1 MRFKLKILLQFICLK
16 LIRIFAAKHI
26 KRLQAYRWWKFQKT
40 LLKSTYY
47 NALAQ
52 GNNTLEKYPILDKQS
67 FMLNFDAINTRQI
80 KLKDAFEL
88 ALNAEKSRDFS
99 PMIGDITVGLSS
111 GTSGNRG
118 IFLVSEKERAQ
129 WVACV
134 LDRIIGLSLQ
144 KRKVAFFLRA
154 NSNLYD
160 SVKSSVLE
168 FHFFDLLEPIA
179 KHVEH
184 LNQLQPHILVGQPSL
199 LMRLSHEIQTGK
211 LRIEPQKVISV
222 AEVLYPEDKKIL
234 EKTFHQT
241 IHQVYQCTEGLLAST
256 CKNGVLHFHEDY
268 LIIEKKY
275 VDESKTKFHP
285 IITDL
290 MRSSQPVVR
299 YELNDIITEKMDC
312 DCGLRSTAIE
322 AIEGRSDDVFTFH
335 NDKGEDVHIFP
346 DYFRRAI
353 ITADAYVTDYV
364 LTKRDESSLE
374 LYVNGNTASFNLCEA
389 SIQSLLRKFEVR
401 GCSIKAAEKPTFEPG
416 QKFRRIRNE
425 TTK

>member
-1 MRFKLKILLQFICLK
+1 MPFKLKILLQYLS
-16 LIRIFAAKHI
+16 LRVMRIFGAKNI
-26 KRLQAYRWWKFQKT
+26 KRLQAYRWRKFQKT
-40 LLKSTYY
+40 LLKSTFYRV
-47 NALAQ
+47 LAQ
-52 GNNTLEKYPILDKQS
+52 GNNVLEKYPIVDKQT
-67 FMLNFDAINTRQI
+67 FMLNFDTINTKQI

-99 PMIGDITVGLSS
+99 PMIGDVTVGLSS

-118 IFLVSEKERAQ
+118 IFLASEKERAQ

-184 LNQLQPHILVGQPSL
+184 LNQLQAHILVGQPSL
-199 LMRLSHEIQTGK
+199 LMRLSHEIQSGN
-211 LRIEPQKVISV
+211 LRIAPQKIISV

-234 EKTFHQT
+234 EKTFNQT

-275 VDESKTKFHP
+275 VDGSKTKFHP

-299 YELNDIITEKMDC
+299 YELNDIITEKTDC

-322 AIEGRSDDVFTFH
+322 AIEGRSDDVFTFQ
-335 NDKGEDVHIFP
+335 NEKGEDIHIFP

-353 ITADAYVTDYV
+353 ITADEFVTDYV
-364 LTKRDESSLE
+364 LTKRNETNLE
-374 LYVNGNTASFNLCEA
+374 LYVDGNTASFGVCEA
-389 SIQSLLRKFEVR
+389 SIQALLHKFEVR
-401 GCSIKAAEKPTFEPG
+401 GCIITAVEKPTFEPG